1 MAPQISPFKISEDL
15 SEGRR
20 LSLVCSVTLGTPP
33 MSFTWLKD
41 GKSLGDLPNVK
52 LVHLDDFQDQLQIEK
67 LGAEHA
73 GNYTCNAKN
82 AYGSDRMAVQVSLKF
97 APRWKSDEKTV
108 QGVAGGLI
116 RIDCAALGHPEPQ
129 LEVYKGEFRPIS
141 SLEAN
146 TSSII
151 NYQYR
156 KSESLKSHRGSRDE
170 TRIIVSRF
178 SESIR
183 ASSHTLK

>member
-67 LGAEHA
+67 LSADHA

-82 AYGSDRMAVQVSLKF
+82 GYGSDRIAVQVVLKF
-97 APRWKSDEKTV
+97 APKWKSNETVV
-108 QGVAGGLI
+108 QGVAGGTI
-116 RIDCAALGHPEPQ
+116 RIDCASLGHPKPQ
-129 LEVYKGEFRPIS
+129 LGMFRGEF
-141 SLEAN
+141 N
-146 TSSII
+146 
-151 NYQYR
+151 
-156 KSESLKSHRGSRDE
+156 
-170 TRIIVSRF
+170 
-178 SESIR
+178 
-183 ASSHTLK
+183 